1 MKASSA
7 VICVCA
13 VTFIFFTGSAS
24 ARVYKCIQGDT
35 TVFSQ
40 DPCVGEVEVIESDSL
55 RANSIPAP
63 APRTIKLRQQPD
75 ERTTAHPVY
84 SSAARSR
91 LLNLQVEV
99 ERWLRSS
106 ADMAERGR
114 LLQEI
119 DRYSP
124 RLNQI
129 RQQAKNATSLSVQF
143 DSEEA
148 QLRREHRTN
157 RALLARLLLEHEME
171 RNRQIYGVEPLKKAA
186 SQR

>member
-1 MKASSA
+1 MKTSSA
-7 VICVCA
+7 AICMCA
-13 VTFIFFTGSAS
+13 VIFTIFAGSAS

-40 DPCVGEVEVIESDSL
+40 EPCVGEVEVIESDSL

-63 APRTIKLRQQPD
+63 APRTVRLRQQAD
-75 ERTTAHPVY
+75 ERSTAHPVY

-91 LLNLQVEV
+91 LLNLQADI

-106 ADMAERGR
+106 ADMAERAR

-129 RQQAKNATSLSVQF
+129 RQQAKNTTSLSVQF

-148 QLRREHRTN
+148 QMRREYRTN

-171 RNRQIYGVEPLKKAA
+171 RNRQIYGVEPLAKAE
-186 SQR
+186 SKR